1 MKVKEYL
8 LKKMSE
14 GTVHMTLIDPDKQPA
29 EEAAKIA
36 HTAEM
41 LGTDAIMIGGS
52 THVTQENLDD
62 TAKAIKKV
70 VKIPVIYF
78 PSGAHALSHHC
89 DALYF
94 MSMVNSRNMKMVMGE
109 QVAASMIVKKLGIE
123 PISMG
128 YVIVEPGM
136 KVGEIGEAEPVK
148 RDDIKKATSY
158 ALATEYLGMSLVYLE
173 AGSGS
178 PTTVPPAMIAAV
190 KSQISIP
197 LLVGG
202 GIRDAK
208 AALEVKAA
216 GADAIITG
224 TLVEGS
230 DYASRLGEVI
240 KAIKG

>member
-29 EEAAKIA
+29 EVAAIIA
-36 HTAEM
+36 INAEK

-52 THVTQENLDD
+52 TDVTQDNLDS
-62 TAKAIKKV
+62 TAIAIKKA
-70 VKIPVIYF
+70 VKVPVIYF
-78 PSGAHALSHHC
+78 PSGAHALSRHC

-94 MSMVNSRNMKMVMGE
+94 MSMVNSRNLRMVMKE
-109 QVAASMIVKKLGIE
+109 QVTASPIVKKLGIE

-136 KVGEIGEAEPVK
+136 KVGEVGEAELVK
-148 RDDIKKATSY
+148 RDDIQGAAAY
-158 ALATEYLGMSLVYLE
+158 ALAIEYLGMSLVYLE

-178 PTTVPPAMIAAV
+178 PTPVPSPMISAV

-197 LLVGG
+197 LLIGG

-208 AALEVKAA
+208 AAAEVKAA
-216 GADAIITG
+216 GANAIITG
-224 TLVEGS
+224 TLVEGT
-230 DYASRLGEVI
+230 DYVTRLGEVI
-240 KAIKG
+240 RAIKD

>member
-29 EEAAKIA
+29 DEAAKIA
-36 HTAEM
+36 LTAEK

-52 THVTQENLDD
+52 THVTQENLDE
-62 TAKAIKKV
+62 TAVAIKKV

-78 PSGAHALSHHC
+78 PSGAHALSRHC

-109 QVAASMIVKKLGIE
+109 QVAASMIVKMLGIE

-136 KVGEIGEAEPVK
+136 KVGEVGEAELVK
-148 RDDIKKATSY
+148 RDDIKKAMAY
-158 ALATEYLGMSLVYLE
+158 ALAIEYLGMSLAYLE

-178 PTTVPPAMIAAV
+178 PDPVPASMISAV

-202 GIRDAK
+202 GIRDVK

-216 GADAIITG
+216 GANAIITG

-230 DYASRLGEVI
+230 DYSSKLGEVI
-240 KAIKG
+240 RAIKS